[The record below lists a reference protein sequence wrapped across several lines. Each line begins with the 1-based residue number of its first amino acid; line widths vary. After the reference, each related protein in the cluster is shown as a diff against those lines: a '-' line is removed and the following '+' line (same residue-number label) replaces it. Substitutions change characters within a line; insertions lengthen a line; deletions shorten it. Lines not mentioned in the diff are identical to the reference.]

1 MLNIGS
7 MQSSCTLPPVTVSRI
22 SYEPKRKRRRTP
34 QVLIGITRFTTRLS
48 IQRELYRKLEILYFI
63 SKNQR
68 NTVECSA
75 YTFTANTLCLD
86 QLYCYTDVLSNSC
99 CTLVDQHCQRSLYNF
114 FFENLLTKLLNNEH
128 SGLYRQAA
136 QQLKITTRPQKK
148 PLVGGILNIF
158 TTRPQDSPQEVS
170 IQVEKL
176 FLYIILYY
184 SSPQDH
190 EKILWWGVGIKIF
203 SFSPQDHKIHH
214 KSFQFRKKNYSY
226 IYFRNRFHQKTTR
239 KSCGGGGVWNILLFV
254 TSPQDSPQEFSIQE
268 EK

>member
-48 IQRELYRKLEILYFI
+48 IQRELYRKLDILYLI

-158 TTRPQDSPQEVS
+158 TTRPQDSPPDFC
-170 IQVEKL
+170 IQKELYMKVE
-176 FLYIILYY
+176 ILYTFIN
-184 SSPQDH
+184 
-190 EKILWWGVGIKIF
+190 KN
-203 SFSPQDHKIHH
+203 HH
-214 KSFQFRKKNYSY
+214 
-226 IYFRNRFHQKTTR
+226 KTTR
-239 KSCGGGGVWNILLFV
+239 KPCGGGGIWNFLHFLMIHHNIDH
-254 TSPQDSPQEFSIQE
+254 SPHDSHRYINM
-268 EK
+268 